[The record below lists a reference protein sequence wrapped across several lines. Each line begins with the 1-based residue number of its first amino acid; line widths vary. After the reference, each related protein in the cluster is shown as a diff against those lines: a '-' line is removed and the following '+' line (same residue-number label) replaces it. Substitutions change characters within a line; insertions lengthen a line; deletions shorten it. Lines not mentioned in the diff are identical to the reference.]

1 MTRAQ
6 AVIADAVAAVIA
18 AQLQTALNEDL
29 PRITEAQ
36 AKGAAAAAVRAL
48 QRDGWHITA
57 HPSPLP
63 PSNPP
68 ERPAHA

>member
-18 AQLQTALNEDL
+18 AQLQTALNEDQ
-29 PRITEAQ
+29 PRVTEAE
-36 AKGAAAAAVRAL
+36 AKAVAAAAIRAL

-57 HPSPLP
+57 HPP
-63 PSNPP
+63 
-68 ERPAHA
+68 R